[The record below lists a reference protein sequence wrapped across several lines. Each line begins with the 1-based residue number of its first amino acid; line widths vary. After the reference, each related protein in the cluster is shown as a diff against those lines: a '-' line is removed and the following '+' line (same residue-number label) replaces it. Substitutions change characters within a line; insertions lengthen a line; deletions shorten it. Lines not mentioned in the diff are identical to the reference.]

1 MELSVSRG
9 IDRKHTSTFGK
20 YTVVMWRSSKWPK
33 SEYKDVY
40 VCYRTDRWAVPW
52 GVDWACPKGRG
63 GVGWNHLLM
72 MGSVYSVDRT
82 HRWWCSALVRCYPEL
97 SVALGSSQTI
107 KGPQEEH
114 LFGLR
119 TKDFNII
126 FFNFTTRVL
135 FAQLITS
142 FLLVWITLYL
152 SDY

>member
-40 VCYRTDRWAVPW
+40 VCYRTDRWAVPGGLTEHVQREGGEWDGIICSWW
-52 GVDWACPKGRG
+52 GLFTVWTGLTG
-63 GVGWNHLLM
+63 GGAA
-72 MGSVYSVDRT
+72 
-82 HRWWCSALVRCYPEL
+82 RWFDAIQSF

-119 TKDFNII
+119 TKDFNLI